1 MTGTKKGSP
10 QLVTTSKTTLQMSDT
25 FVTALIALAF
35 CNGVVVGYILW
46 APETDFKRGFID
58 GLTFKFLRR

>member
-1 MTGTKKGSP
+1 
-10 QLVTTSKTTLQMSDT
+10 MSDEWI
-25 FVTALIALAF
+25 VVLIAIAWGQ
-35 CNGVVVGYILW
+35 GVLLGYILW

>member
-1 MTGTKKGSP
+1 
-10 QLVTTSKTTLQMSDT
+10 MSEEWI
-25 FVTALIALAF
+25 VVLICIAWTQ
-35 CNGVVVGYILW
+35 GVLLGYILW